1 MLLYVIYIF
10 IFKYLIFSLNTPS
23 IYLVITN
30 TFENSNNKVFIMAII
45 LGIFFKILFTSYKKR
60 NLKLN
65 LKLILIIFIDII
77 KTILFSYN
85 MFLILT
91 SIIFILLNEILKRK
105 NIKINKYI
113 SFIFYIFTPLSV
125 LYLIEKEEEK
135 NIFILPSLIITIYK
149 LNPSYL
155 ISMSIKSAL
164 GFIVLF
170 LLSFN
175 IMNNNK
181 KRNIKMI
188 FLIFTICLYYSSI
201 F

>member
-1 MLLYVIYIF
+1 MLFYVIYIF

-45 LGIFFKILFTSYKKR
+45 LGIFFKILFTSYKKI